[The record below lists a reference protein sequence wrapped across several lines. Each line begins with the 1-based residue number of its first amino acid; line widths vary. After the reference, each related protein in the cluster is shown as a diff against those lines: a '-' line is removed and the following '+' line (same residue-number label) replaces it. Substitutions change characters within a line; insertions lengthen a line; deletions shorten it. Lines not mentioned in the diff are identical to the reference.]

1 MKGSSKRTCG
11 NSMSP
16 LGGGG
21 RGGGVQK
28 KDLGAA
34 SPTLLTGVKL
44 QLQRRLFKPSGEI
57 SSLT

>member
-21 RGGGVQK
+21 QK

>member
-16 LGGGG
+16 LGGG
-21 RGGGVQK
+21 GGGVQK

>member
-16 LGGGG
+16 LS
-21 RGGGVQK
+21 GGVQK

>member
-1 MKGSSKRTCG
+1 MEGSSKRTCG

-16 LGGGG
+16 LGG
-21 RGGGVQK
+21 GGGVQK

>member
-16 LGGGG
+16 LGGG
-21 RGGGVQK
+21 QK

-44 QLQRRLFKPSGEI
+44 QLQRRLFEPSGEI

>member
-1 MKGSSKRTCG
+1 MEG
-11 NSMSP
+11 
-16 LGGGG
+16 
-21 RGGGVQK
+21 GGGVQK

-44 QLQRRLFKPSGEI
+44 QLQCRLFKPSGEI

>member
-16 LGGGG
+16 FG
-21 RGGGVQK
+21 GGGVQK

-57 SSLT
+57 SSLK

>member
-16 LGGGG
+16 LSG
-21 RGGGVQK
+21 GGGVQK

>member
-16 LGGGG
+16 LGGAGW
-21 RGGGVQK
+21 GGVQK

>member
-21 RGGGVQK
+21 GGGGQK
-28 KDLGAA
+28 KELGAA

-44 QLQRRLFKPSGEI
+44 QLQRRLFEPSGEI

>member
-16 LGGGG
+16 LGVRGGW
-21 RGGGVQK
+21 GGVQK

-44 QLQRRLFKPSGEI
+44 QLQRRLFKLSGEI